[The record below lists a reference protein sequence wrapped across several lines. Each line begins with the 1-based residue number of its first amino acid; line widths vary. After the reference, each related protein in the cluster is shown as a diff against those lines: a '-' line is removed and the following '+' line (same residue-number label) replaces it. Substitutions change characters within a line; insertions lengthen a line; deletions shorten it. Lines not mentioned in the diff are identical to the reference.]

1 MTCIQCG
8 GDVAPAL
15 YACPACHA
23 LVHAGRLRELA
34 GLADAAVGRG
44 ETPLAVDYWNQALAL
59 LPPDSRQHEVV
70 ARRIQDLSRQQEAHR
85 PNWRTLG
92 TGGGAIGGA
101 ALLLWKLKAVVLF
114 ALTKGKLLLLGVT
127 NATTLFSMLASFGVY
142 WAAFGWTFAAGLVA
156 SIYVHEMGHV
166 AALRRLGIAATA
178 PMFIPGVGAF
188 VRLRGRVFSPIDDAR
203 IGLAGPIWGT
213 AAAVAS
219 WLVAVA
225 GGGAFWLATAHVSAW
240 LNLFNLLPIWQLDGS
255 RAFHPMTRTERLLV
269 ALLFTG
275 AFFLTR
281 EGLFVL
287 LAIVSAVRAFES
299 NRGVEGD
306 WNGTARLAAVVV
318 ILAALCTVKAA
329 VRSSAP

>member
-1 MTCIQCG
+1 MTCTQCG

-15 YACPACHA
+15 NACPACHA
-23 LVHAGRLRELA
+23 LVHASRLRELA

-44 ETPLAVDYWNQALAL
+44 EASLAVDYWNQALAL
-59 LPPDSRQHEVV
+59 LPADSRQHEVV
-70 ARRIQDLSRQQEAHR
+70 AGRIQDLSRQQEA
-85 PNWRTLG
+85 PKSNWKKLG
-92 TGGGAIGGA
+92 AGGGAIGGA
-101 ALLLWKLKAVVLF
+101 ALLLWKLKAVLFF
-114 ALTKGKLLLLGVT
+114 ALTKGKLLLLGLT
-127 NATTLFSMLASFGVY
+127 NASTLFSMLAAFGVY

-166 AALRRLGIAATA
+166 AALRRLGIPATA

-225 GGGAFWLATAHVSAW
+225 GGGAFWLATAHVAAW
-240 LNLFNLLPIWQLDGS
+240 LNLFNLLPVWQLDGS
-255 RAFHPMTRTERLLV
+255 RAIHPMTRAQRALV
-269 ALLFTG
+269 ALLFAG
-275 AFFLTR
+275 AFLLTR

-287 LAIVSAVRAFES
+287 LAIVTGVRAFE
-299 NRGVEGD
+299 RKRDAEGD
-306 WNGTARLAAVVV
+306 WNGVARLAAVVA
-318 ILAALCTVKAA
+318 ILAALCRVRAA
-329 VRSSAP
+329 V

>member
-1 MTCIQCG
+1 MSMTCPQCG

-15 YACPACHA
+15 NACPACHA
-23 LVHAGRLRELA
+23 LVHAGKLRDLA
-34 GLADAAVGRG
+34 SLADAAVARG
-44 ETPLAVDYWNQALAL
+44 EPSLAVEHWNHALGL
-59 LPPDSRQHEVV
+59 LPPDSRQYEMV
-70 ARRIQDLSRQQEAHR
+70 AGRIRDLSRQ
-85 PNWRTLG
+85 NDGLKSSWRKIG
-92 TGGGAIGGA
+92 TGGGAIGGT
-101 ALLLWKLKAVVLF
+101 ALLLWKFKAVAIF
-114 ALTKGKLLLLGVT
+114 ALTKGKLLLLGLT
-127 NATTLFSMLASFGVY
+127 NATTLLSMLAAFGVY

-166 AALRRLGIAATA
+166 AALRRLGIQATA

-219 WLVAVA
+219 WLVAMA
-225 GGGAFWLATAHVSAW
+225 GGGAFWLATAHVAAW

-255 RAFHPMTRTERLLV
+255 RAVHPMTRAQRLLV
-269 ALLFTG
+269 SLLFAG
-275 AFFLTR
+275 AYFVTR

-287 LAIVSAVRAFES
+287 LAIVAGVRALES
-299 NRGVEGD
+299 NHEAKGD
-306 WNGTARLAAVVV
+306 WNGMARLAAVVV

-329 VRSSAP
+329 V

>member
-1 MTCIQCG
+1 MTCTQCG

-15 YACPACHA
+15 NACPACHA
-23 LVHAGRLRELA
+23 LVHASRLRELA

-44 ETPLAVDYWNQALAL
+44 EASLAVDYWNQALAL
-59 LPPDSRQHEVV
+59 LPADSRQHEVV
-70 ARRIQDLSRQQEAHR
+70 AGRIQDLSRQQEA
-85 PNWRTLG
+85 PKSNWLKLG
-92 TGGGAIGGA
+92 AGGGAIGGA
-101 ALLLWKLKAVVLF
+101 ALLLWKLKAVLFF
-114 ALTKGKLLLLGVT
+114 ALTKGKLLLLGLT
-127 NATTLFSMLASFGVY
+127 NASTLFSMLAAFGVY

-225 GGGAFWLATAHVSAW
+225 GGGAFWLATAHVAAW
-240 LNLFNLLPIWQLDGS
+240 LNLFNLLPVWQLDGS
-255 RAFHPMTRTERLLV
+255 RAIHPMTRAQRALV
-269 ALLFTG
+269 ALLFAG
-275 AFFLTR
+275 AFLLTR

-287 LAIVSAVRAFES
+287 LAIVTGVRAFER
-299 NRGVEGD
+299 NRDAEGD
-306 WNGTARLAAVVV
+306 WNGVARLAAVVA
-318 ILAALCTVKAA
+318 ILAALCRVRAA
-329 VRSSAP
+329 V